1 MTRIDTNL
9 FRDIS
14 TTRQQVPTDD
24 SLAYE
29 LRSEDIKVIRL
40 KSASYWIDYVCL
52 LPTVPDWFKKQQ
64 ALLNNNN
71 PADNL
76 VRAGM
81 NLLDLN
87 DLASVNRINED
98 NATLH
103 QQSVKKLDSHNP
115 HDQIKVKVLTTQD
128 GHKQLSVNLTE
139 MKSMS
144 NEAEQVEKHLLGA
157 VQGKGIAS
165 EMGNAKSEV
174 YGELPPERPAKAVLR
189 VTPQHLLVSYYTLRF
204 MQSKDSKTKIL
215 YTLNFFRSIQK
226 RISLDLREFGT
237 RERMNSYMSQ
247 PFIHSSDANKSII
260 NKASYT
266 SGVLETGGIDSS
278 KKNDQDFA
286 ELAFSKRMTVF
297 DDKEISEMNDMAS
310 MRLYKVKGKFN
321 NTIFSTCPSF
331 PKFHCSFGEPVT
343 KESEGG
349 SNVLLGGISE
359 TSLKLMGRIDKIELD
374 EKKEEVYVKDDFGV
388 YILYDCVLQDMKN
401 IEEELVGIA
410 SYFVSKAEVLQ
421 DVHSEKPQPCKDRLE
436 LLDDL
441 LLLESRFQFRKVK
454 LVMAYMECYE
464 HITDP
469 LE

>member
-174 YGELPPERPAKAVLR
+174 YGELPPERPAKAVLNGA
-189 VTPQHLLVSYYTLRF
+189 TL
-204 MQSKDSKTKIL
+204 T
-215 YTLNFFRSIQK
+215 
-226 RISLDLREFGT
+226 
-237 RERMNSYMSQ
+237 
-247 PFIHSSDANKSII
+247 SSNPMVP
-260 NKASYT
+260 
-266 SGVLETGGIDSS
+266 G
-278 KKNDQDFA
+278 
-286 ELAFSKRMTVF
+286 
-297 DDKEISEMNDMAS
+297 
-310 MRLYKVKGKFN
+310 
-321 NTIFSTCPSF
+321 
-331 PKFHCSFGEPVT
+331 
-343 KESEGG
+343 
-349 SNVLLGGISE
+349 
-359 TSLKLMGRIDKIELD
+359 
-374 EKKEEVYVKDDFGV
+374 
-388 YILYDCVLQDMKN
+388 
-401 IEEELVGIA
+401 
-410 SYFVSKAEVLQ
+410 
-421 DVHSEKPQPCKDRLE
+421 
-436 LLDDL
+436 
-441 LLLESRFQFRKVK
+441 
-454 LVMAYMECYE
+454 
-464 HITDP
+464 
-469 LE
+469 